1 MNLILTLAGRYQLQ
15 STSVDNMFIEQFN
28 RAFIN
33 GDYRGA
39 ALIAGQA
46 PGELIRNNQTI
57 EKFKSIQPQPG
68 QR

>member
-46 PGELIRNNQTI
+46 PGELLRNNQTI